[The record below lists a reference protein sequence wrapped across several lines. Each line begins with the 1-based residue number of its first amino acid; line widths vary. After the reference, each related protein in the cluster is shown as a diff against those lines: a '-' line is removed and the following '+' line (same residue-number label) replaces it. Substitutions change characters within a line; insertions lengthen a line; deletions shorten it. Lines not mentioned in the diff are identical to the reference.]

1 MERISVREEPR
12 GGASSKV
19 TAERACKLCLGD
31 GLGVPVLKV
40 GLREGVVGSRLQRW
54 EVMLHGAWDA
64 AASELGLVLVGGGG
78 ALPHGLQGLSS
89 LTRELPI
96 PHFYIKSILKCQTGF
111 EKSCLGLMVI
121 VSLIQDF
128 NNL

>member
-54 EVMLHGAWDA
+54 EVTLHGAWDA
-64 AASELGLVLVGGGG
+64 AASEPGLVLVGGGG
-78 ALPHGLQGLSS
+78 GHCRASVGLVCV
-89 LTRELPI
+89 T
-96 PHFYIKSILKCQTGF
+96 
-111 EKSCLGLMVI
+111 
-121 VSLIQDF
+121 
-128 NNL
+128 